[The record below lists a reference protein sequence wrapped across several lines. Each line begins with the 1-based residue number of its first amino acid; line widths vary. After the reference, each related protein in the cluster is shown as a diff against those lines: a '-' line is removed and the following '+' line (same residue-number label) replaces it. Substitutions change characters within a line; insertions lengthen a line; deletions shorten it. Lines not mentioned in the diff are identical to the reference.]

1 MRCSCS
7 QALSVL
13 VVSRVAFFRRVPLST
28 VPYLGTGWAMGRG
41 QRPPHR
47 GRAARAKPTWL
58 SVPVVCVWG
67 GVGCVFMVVWVLP
80 RCALPFNVYI

>member
-1 MRCSCS
+1 MRCSLS

-47 GRAARAKPTWL
+47 ARAARAKPT
-58 SVPVVCVWG
+58 
-67 GVGCVFMVVWVLP
+67 
-80 RCALPFNVYI
+80 